1 MLGSTWSEAFQRGGQ
16 DGKEATHSGADHHCT
31 AGGSGRSG
39 PRQIREADQ
48 PGTSRTHDGRAL
60 KLLTVLDEHT
70 RECLAIVV
78 VRKIRAHDVLEVL
91 ADLFVRHGPPEYL
104 RSDNGPEFT
113 AKLVRR
119 RLGRVG
125 VETLFIE
132 PGSPW
137 ENGYNESFN
146 GKLRDELL
154 NGEIFYS
161 LAEAAVLVEQWRRAY
176 NTVRP
181 HSACGGFPP
190 APEAIKPSPWFLR
203 MPVLHGPPQV
213 LGLT

>member
-1 MLGSTWSEAFQRGGQ
+1 MAQRRIVHPAEA
-16 DGKEATHSGADHHCT
+16 AV
-31 AGGSGRSG
+31 SG
-39 PRQIREADQ
+39 PRLVVRLRGLEDARRACAEAAD
-48 PGTSRTHDGRAL
+48 SAGRAHEG
-60 KLLTVLDEHT
+60 VP
-70 RECLAIVV
+70 AIVV
-78 VRKIRAHDVLEVL
+78 ARKIRSHDVLEVL

-119 RLGRVG
+119 WLGRVG

-161 LAEAAVLVEQWRRAY
+161 LAEAAVLVEQWRREY

>member
-1 MLGSTWSEAFQRGGQ
+1 M
-16 DGKEATHSGADHHCT
+16 
-31 AGGSGRSG
+31 
-39 PRQIREADQ
+39 
-48 PGTSRTHDGRAL
+48 
-60 KLLTVLDEHT
+60 
-70 RECLAIVV
+70 
-78 VRKIRAHDVLEVL
+78 LEVL

-104 RSDNGPEFT
+104 RSDNRELDDERVGYGPRRTAEFT

-119 RLGRVG
+119 WLGCVG

-161 LAEAAVLVEQWRRAY
+161 LAQAAVLVEQWRREY
-176 NTVRP
+176 HTVRP

>member
-1 MLGSTWSEAFQRGGQ
+1 MKSLPERIMEHAEALP
-16 DGKEATHSGADHHCT
+16 EATPICPAALLHLGQRAAVGQALSRLAR
-31 AGGSGRSG
+31 SGRLMRI
-39 PRQIREADQ
+39 RQGVYMRPIE
-48 PGTSRTHDGRAL
+48 SRFGRCA
-60 KLLTVLDEHT
+60 
-70 RECLAIVV
+70 
-78 VRKIRAHDVLEVL
+78 
-91 ADLFVRHGPPEYL
+91 
-104 RSDNGPEFT
+104 
-113 AKLVRR
+113 
-119 RLGRVG
+119 
-125 VETLFIE
+125 

-154 NGEIFYS
+154 NGEIFCS
-161 LAEAAVLVEQWRRAY
+161 LAQAAVLVEQWRREY

>member
-1 MLGSTWSEAFQRGGQ
+1 MKSLPERIMEHAEALP
-16 DGKEATHSGADHHCT
+16 EATPICPAALLHLGQRAAVGQALSRLAR
-31 AGGSGRSG
+31 SGRLMRI
-39 PRQIREADQ
+39 RQGVYMRPIE
-48 PGTSRTHDGRAL
+48 SRFGRCA
-60 KLLTVLDEHT
+60 
-70 RECLAIVV
+70 
-78 VRKIRAHDVLEVL
+78 
-91 ADLFVRHGPPEYL
+91 
-104 RSDNGPEFT
+104 
-113 AKLVRR
+113 
-119 RLGRVG
+119 
-125 VETLFIE
+125 

-161 LAEAAVLVEQWRRAY
+161 LAEAAVLVEQWRREY